1 MVSKFSAKS
10 SSTSSI
16 NVSVRGTI
24 TSRAS
29 FVSRESTPCIIVNSE
44 ISIAPSLRLLA
55 SKDFISLRVNFSS
68 TLENSIGVI
77 RFNNPVENV
86 KIHTNGFEIFLT
98 NKIIPAVYNAI
109 CSAICNATCFGYN
122 SPNTKV
128 RYARTTVT
136 ITSDNVSAPGM
147 FPNNG

>member
-1 MVSKFSAKS
+1 M
-10 SSTSSI
+10 
-16 NVSVRGTI
+16 
-24 TSRAS
+24 
-29 FVSRESTPCIIVNSE
+29 
-44 ISIAPSLRLLA
+44 A

-86 KIHTNGFEIFLT
+86 KIHTNGFAIFLT
-98 NKIIPAVYNAI
+98 NKIGPAVYNAI
-109 CSAICNATCFGYN
+109 CSATCNATCFGYN

-136 ITSDNVSAPGM
+136 IINANVSAPGM
-147 FPNNG
+147 FPNNGWIREEKLVAADALEKNPANVMAT